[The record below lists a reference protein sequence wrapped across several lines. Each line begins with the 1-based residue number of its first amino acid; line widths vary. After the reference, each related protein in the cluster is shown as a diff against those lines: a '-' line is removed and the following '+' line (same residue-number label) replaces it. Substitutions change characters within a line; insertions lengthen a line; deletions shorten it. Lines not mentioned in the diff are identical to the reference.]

1 MKEDY
6 IEWLLAMVLPNPEV
20 CTSREHMTRTR
31 AKYIYST
38 CFKGEEYENAFSL
51 TQQSFA
57 ALREQEVFLRVV
69 QGLPEYSHSKGHSDE
84 YPSEECSEW
93 DEQGPDEPAHF
104 PEGMMALVRNVIITK
119 LVIHCGLLVRCVLS
133 QDKRHLVLLI
143 TCTPHDLMRE
153 ADRQSFPAELNICTA
168 DPESLEPCTK
178 TFYPLLDWYF
188 WHQQEDS
195 SAEMRDLLQGT
206 LTSLQEAYHDAPEF
220 VKNHHMHS
228 MEFWE
233 RYSKKTTDAAQKK
246 CGDHYGSV
254 TMNSNIAEMMEG
266 GDRSLHIGNER
277 VRDEVRMGFE
287 EYLRQKQKVPLMYP
301 LQLMQLANEG
311 QQGHSRQELKNYYD
325 TLGVP
330 LIPPHSGFEV
340 GTYAGPGATP
350 WIWRHFNIRL
360 LGSHEHVSVPFRR
373 HQIIKLASDIIG
385 RQLDVQRLVEL
396 GYVKCLFP
404 LDSRDKVEVPV
415 DWVNTSDEEAG
426 NKFWFNLQSGEVS
439 WDKPRSSSLRAHELY
454 ELPRTPQGASREKQD
469 PAGEQGFSEVG
480 QSQCPS
486 EQVSSEV
493 ARSALEQ
500 GSSEVARSAS
510 EAPEAEDDL
519 ISSVRSESDLRLPSE
534 LLQSWGFP
542 DPHLPLLQKLR
553 ILCSSFL
560 RPPSIHVIR
569 DYYGE
574 EIAMYFALAHHLC
587 WWCMVPAGVGIV
599 SGAVLQAYPPDQRY
613 QGIALAFR
621 MFHGVVISCWGTV
634 WLEAWKRNETMI
646 ATMWGQR
653 GTTSPDAV
661 RPAFRGIPR
670 RSPVNFKND
679 MDMFGVMFFSKRGL
693 GQIPRIIVS
702 YLIILAL
709 CLAHI
714 VVMLLLLQLRSS
726 WIRHRWLFAETS
738 HLIVGVLLACQM
750 CVMSILGS
758 FLCPALNDWE
768 NYRTEQQY
776 ANHLI
781 VKMTVIEIVSQFT
794 LFFYTA
800 FFKGIFEGCVVV
812 DNVTQVSQL
821 KPRFANVSILQL
833 EEFMCLDELTSSV
846 TLILIALAG
855 MNVIEI
861 VVPAWVLPMMRG
873 LWGKNSVRQLL
884 RENSMIGEFT
894 RDGHSTLTSLVNVI
908 DIMMKKEEYSSVGHN
923 IDYMELVVVFGH
935 ISLFSVSFP
944 FAPLIV
950 MVLVLIEI
958 RVDGHKLFYT
968 VRRPM
973 PRNAET
979 IGAWHHVFQTLT
991 WLSVLTNTLICVWGA
1006 ADQQAQKK
1014 GGELGERHWLETIFG
1029 LLVLSLFKVIT
1040 FLVMS
1045 YWPHRIQVLWNHH
1058 KSVCQILV
1066 PNDKSLKPRDVNS
1079 NDLDTRIYEPNE
1091 CEWDKNVDFR
1101 DLGQLRRS
1109 SADVRWTML

>member
-1 MKEDY
+1 
-6 IEWLLAMVLPNPEV
+6 
-20 CTSREHMTRTR
+20 
-31 AKYIYST
+31 
-38 CFKGEEYENAFSL
+38 
-51 TQQSFA
+51 
-57 ALREQEVFLRVV
+57 
-69 QGLPEYSHSKGHSDE
+69 
-84 YPSEECSEW
+84 
-93 DEQGPDEPAHF
+93 
-104 PEGMMALVRNVIITK
+104 
-119 LVIHCGLLVRCVLS
+119 
-133 QDKRHLVLLI
+133 
-143 TCTPHDLMRE
+143 
-153 ADRQSFPAELNICTA
+153 
-168 DPESLEPCTK
+168 
-178 TFYPLLDWYF
+178 LLDWYF

-542 DPHLPLLQKLR
+542 
-553 ILCSSFL
+553 
-560 RPPSIHVIR
+560 IHTFHCCKNS
-569 DYYGE
+569 E
-574 EIAMYFALAHHLC
+574 YFARPSCGRLASTLFGTTMVRKLPCTLPWHTTCAGGAWYQQELALYQEPCFRPIHLIKDTRVLHWPFVC
-587 WWCMVPAGVGIV
+587 SMVLLFPAGVPCG
-599 SGAVLQAYPPDQRY
+599 SRLG
-613 QGIALAFR
+613 
-621 MFHGVVISCWGTV
+621 
-634 WLEAWKRNETMI
+634 N
-646 ATMWGQR
+646 AT
-653 GTTSPDAV
+653 
-661 RPAFRGIPR
+661 RP
-670 RSPVNFKND
+670 
-679 MDMFGVMFFSKRGL
+679 
-693 GQIPRIIVS
+693 
-702 YLIILAL
+702 
-709 CLAHI
+709 
-714 VVMLLLLQLRSS
+714 
-726 WIRHRWLFAETS
+726 
-738 HLIVGVLLACQM
+738 
-750 CVMSILGS
+750 
-758 FLCPALNDWE
+758 
-768 NYRTEQQY
+768 
-776 ANHLI
+776 
-781 VKMTVIEIVSQFT
+781 
-794 LFFYTA
+794 
-800 FFKGIFEGCVVV
+800 
-812 DNVTQVSQL
+812 
-821 KPRFANVSILQL
+821 
-833 EEFMCLDELTSSV
+833 
-846 TLILIALAG
+846 
-855 MNVIEI
+855 
-861 VVPAWVLPMMRG
+861 
-873 LWGKNSVRQLL
+873 
-884 RENSMIGEFT
+884 
-894 RDGHSTLTSLVNVI
+894 
-908 DIMMKKEEYSSVGHN
+908 
-923 IDYMELVVVFGH
+923 
-935 ISLFSVSFP
+935 
-944 FAPLIV
+944 
-950 MVLVLIEI
+950 
-958 RVDGHKLFYT
+958 
-968 VRRPM
+968 
-973 PRNAET
+973 
-979 IGAWHHVFQTLT
+979 
-991 WLSVLTNTLICVWGA
+991 
-1006 ADQQAQKK
+1006 
-1014 GGELGERHWLETIFG
+1014 
-1029 LLVLSLFKVIT
+1029 
-1040 FLVMS
+1040 
-1045 YWPHRIQVLWNHH
+1045 
-1058 KSVCQILV
+1058 
-1066 PNDKSLKPRDVNS
+1066 
-1079 NDLDTRIYEPNE
+1079 
-1091 CEWDKNVDFR
+1091 
-1101 DLGQLRRS
+1101 
-1109 SADVRWTML
+1109 